1 MPGKNYEEKMNMV
14 ANPADH
20 SEENTTTQ
28 KTKMK
33 PGEQAS
39 TEHSVDRFADARRAK
54 KKEKRKR
61 HRAKL
66 KRPHTGG

>member
-1 MPGKNYEEKMNMV
+1 METTP
-14 ANPADH
+14 PDH

-28 KTKMK
+28 KTEMRPK
-33 PGEQAS
+33 EHAS
-39 TEHSVDRFADARRAK
+39 TERSVDKFADARRAK

-66 KRPHTGG
+66 KRPHTSG

>member
-1 MPGKNYEEKMNMV
+1 MEATPG
-14 ANPADH
+14 D

-33 PGEQAS
+33 TEHAS
-39 TEHSVDRFADARRAK
+39 REHSVDKFADARRAK

-66 KRPHTGG
+66 KRPHTSG

>member
-1 MPGKNYEEKMNMV
+1 METT
-14 ANPADH
+14 PADH
-20 SEENTTTQ
+20 SEGNTAIQ
-28 KTKMK
+28 KTKKK
-33 PGEQAS
+33 PEEHAS
-39 TEHSVDRFADARRAK
+39 TEHSVDKFADARRAK

>member
-1 MPGKNYEEKMNMV
+1 
-14 ANPADH
+14 
-20 SEENTTTQ
+20 
-28 KTKMK
+28 MK
-33 PGEQAS
+33 PEEHAS
-39 TEHSVDRFADARRAK
+39 AERAVDKFADARRAK

>member
-1 MPGKNYEEKMNMV
+1 MV
-14 ANPADH
+14 VTPADH

-33 PGEQAS
+33 SEEHAS
-39 TEHSVDRFADARRAK
+39 TQHSVDKFADARRAK
-54 KKEKRKR
+54 KKAKRKR

-66 KRPHTGG
+66 KRSHTSG

>member
-1 MPGKNYEEKMNMV
+1 
-14 ANPADH
+14 
-20 SEENTTTQ
+20 
-28 KTKMK
+28 MK
-33 PGEQAS
+33 PEEHAS
-39 TEHSVDRFADARRAK
+39 TEHSVDKFADARRAK

>member
-1 MPGKNYEEKMNMV
+1 MEIS
-14 ANPADH
+14 PAD
-20 SEENTTTQ
+20 SSKENTPTQ
-28 KTKMK
+28 TGKMK
-33 PGEQAS
+33 PAEHAS
-39 TEHSVDRFADARRAK
+39 MEHSVDKFADARRAK

>member
-1 MPGKNYEEKMNMV
+1 MEIT
-14 ANPADH
+14 PADRA
-20 SEENTTTQ
+20 EENTSTQ

-33 PGEQAS
+33 PEEHAAK
-39 TEHSVDRFADARRAK
+39 EHSVDKLADARRAK

-66 KRPHTGG
+66 KRPHTNG